1 MNATARAVLVNSA
14 KQSRVRQGV
23 IALALFACN
32 GIGWA
37 QGWTPQRNVEIVVG
51 FAPGGGV
58 DRTARVLERLLTT
71 QKFVNSGV
79 TVANKPGGNTTIAY
93 QYTSQRPADGHTV
106 MLYGQTIFTTHIS
119 GASAL
124 TYTDFTPIATLFSEY
139 HVYMVSAG
147 TPVKTGKDL
156 VARMKNDVRQVSTG
170 VSAIGAPGHLSV
182 GLLNKAIGGS
192 AKDLKIIAFKG
203 SAEALTNVLGGH
215 IELTPAP
222 ANLAAPHIANAQVR
236 AVAVAAPKRL
246 GAPFAAIPTWREQG
260 VDLVYGPWRG
270 LLAPKGL
277 PAAQLAWWEATLRKV
292 ADTAEWKSD
301 MEKIYAV
308 DDFVTGAQLLKDMVK
323 EYAETRAVLLE
334 LGMAK

>member
-1 MNATARAVLVNSA
+1 MNTMRTLLT
-14 KQSRVRQGV
+14 
-23 IALALFACN
+23 LALLTFSAS
-32 GIGWA
+32 GWS

-51 FAPGGGV
+51 YAPGGGV
-58 DRTARVLERLLTT
+58 DRTARALERLLTT
-71 QKFVNSGV
+71 TKLVNTGV

-93 QYTSQRPADGHTV
+93 QYLSQRPPDGHSV
-106 MLYGQTIFTTHIS
+106 MVYGQTIFTTHIT
-119 GASAL
+119 GASTL

-139 HVYMVSAG
+139 HVFVVAAN

-156 VARMKNDVRQVSTG
+156 VARMKNDVRLVSTG
-170 VSAIGAPGHLSV
+170 VSAIGSPGHLSV

-222 ANLAAPHIANAQVR
+222 ASLAAPHVGAAQLR
-236 AVAVAAPKRL
+236 AVAVAAPKRM
-246 GAPFAAIPTWREQG
+246 GGPFAAVPTWKEQG
-260 VDLVYGPWRG
+260 IDLVYGPWRG
-270 LLAPKGL
+270 ILAPKGL
-277 PAAQLAWWEATLRKV
+277 PAAQIAWWEATLRKV

-308 DDFVTGAQLLKDMVK
+308 DDFVTGAQLLKDMQK
-323 EYAETRAVLLE
+323 EYAETKAVLVE

>member
-1 MNATARAVLVNSA
+1 MHPNTRTITFPPKTLAYLRTV
-14 KQSRVRQGV
+14 
-23 IALALFACN
+23 LALTLLSYGASV
-32 GIGWA
+32 WA

-51 FAPGGGV
+51 YAAGGGV
-58 DRTARVLERLLTT
+58 DRTARALERLLTT
-71 QKFVNSGV
+71 QKFVGSGV
-79 TVANKPGGNTTIAY
+79 TVANRPGGNTTIAY
-93 QYTSQRPADGHTV
+93 QYLSQRPADGHTV
-106 MLYGQTIFTTHIS
+106 MVYGQTLFTTHIT
-119 GASAL
+119 GASPL
-124 TYTDFTPIATLFSEY
+124 TYTDFTPVATLFSEY
-139 HVYMVSAG
+139 HAYMVSAN

-156 VARMKNDVRQVSTG
+156 VARLKNDVRLVSTG

-222 ANLAAPHIANAQVR
+222 ANLAAAHIANAQVR
-236 AVAVAAPKRL
+236 VVAVAAPKRL

-270 LLAPKGL
+270 ILAPKNL
-277 PAAQLAWWEATLRKV
+277 PAAQIAWWESTLRKV
-292 ADTAEWKSD
+292 ADTADWKSD

-308 DDFVTGAQLLKDMVK
+308 DDFVTGAQLLKDMAK
-323 EYAETRAVLLE
+323 EYAETRAVLME

>member
-1 MNATARAVLVNSA
+1 MKVTHTLL
-14 KQSRVRQGV
+14 
-23 IALALFACN
+23 ALALLTFSAS
-32 GIGWA
+32 GWT

-51 FAPGGGV
+51 YAPGGGV
-58 DRTARVLERLLTT
+58 DRTARLLERLLTT
-71 QKFVNSGV
+71 HKLINTGV

-93 QYTSQRPADGHTV
+93 NYLSQRPADGHSV
-106 MLYGQTIFTTHIS
+106 MVYGQTIFTSHIT

-139 HVYMVSAG
+139 HVYIVSAN
-147 TPVKTGKDL
+147 TSVKTGKDL
-156 VARMKNDVRQVSTG
+156 IARLKNDVRQVSTG
-170 VSAIGAPGHLSV
+170 VSAIGSPGHLSV
-182 GLLNKAIGGS
+182 GLLNKAIGGN

-222 ANLAAPHIANAQVR
+222 ANLAAPHVTSAQVR

-246 GAPFAAIPTWREQG
+246 GAPFAAIPTWKEQG

-270 LLAPKGL
+270 ILAPKGL
-277 PAAQLAWWEATLRKV
+277 PAAQIAWWDATLRKI
-292 ADTAEWKSD
+292 ANTAEWKSD

-308 DDFVTGAQLLKDMVK
+308 DDFVTGAQLRKDMEK
-323 EYAETRAVLLE
+323 EYAETKAVLVE

>member
-1 MNATARAVLVNSA
+1 MNAMHTLL
-14 KQSRVRQGV
+14 
-23 IALALFACN
+23 ALALLAVSAN
-32 GIGWA
+32 GWT

-58 DRTARVLERLLTT
+58 DRTARALERLLTT
-71 QKFVNSGV
+71 TKLVNSGV

-93 QYTSQRPADGHTV
+93 QYLSQRPPDGHSV
-106 MLYGQTIFTTHIS
+106 MVYGQTIFTTHIT
-119 GASAL
+119 GASPL

-139 HVYMVSAG
+139 HVYIVAAN

-170 VSAIGAPGHLSV
+170 VSAIGAPGHLSF
-182 GLLNKAIGGS
+182 GLLTKAIGGN
-192 AKDLKIIAFKG
+192 AKDMKIIAFKG
-203 SAEALTNVLGGH
+203 SADALTAVLGGH
-215 IELTPAP
+215 IEVTPAP
-222 ANLAAPHIANAQVR
+222 ANLAAPHVNSDKVR

-246 GAPFAAIPTWREQG
+246 GAPFTAIPTWKEQG
-260 VDLVYGPWRG
+260 IDLVYGPWRG
-270 LLAPKGL
+270 ILAPKGL
-277 PAAQLAWWEATLRKV
+277 PAAQIAWWETTLRKV

-308 DDFVTGAQLLKDMVK
+308 DDFVTGAQLLKDMQK
-323 EYAETRAVLLE
+323 EYAETKAVLVE